1 MNSARAVLLAAIAIC
16 GAFVAAVPTAAGP
29 TPSTSSDDLRSFETN
44 DQSLQSDDRS
54 LQKNATNDSLGTEI
68 SSFMQASSTETQ
80 GAVETGMWVAR
91 FNATDNRSARQKLVR
106 SQVDDLGRKL
116 DTLQEEKQAI
126 IDAYQNGKIDELQYR
141 AQMSGVVSRIQAIQ
155 QAVNETEP
163 RARAVGAE
171 VQTVGRLEKR
181 ASSAIGPKAAA
192 VAGSVGSVDVPAG
205 NNSTGN
211 GTGVGQGNGNG
222 NGNGVVSGNETDVGP
237 GNGTDVGPGN
247 GTDVGPGNDA
257 NGSGNDSEPGNG
269 VGTGDGQGNG
279 GVTLLS
285 TGEEVTVTAVAARP
299 VV

>member
-29 TPSTSSDDLRSFETN
+29 TPSTPSEDLRSFETN
-44 DQSLQSDDRS
+44 DQSLQTDDRS
-54 LQKNATNDSLGTEI
+54 LQKNGTNDSLGTEI

-91 FNATDNRSARQKLVR
+91 FNATDNRSARRKLVR

-126 IDAYQNGKIDELQYR
+126 IDAYQNGKIDEVQYR

-155 QAVNETEP
+155 QAINETEP

-171 VQTVGRLEKR
+171 VQAVGRLEKR

-211 GTGVGQGNGNG
+211 GNGVGQGNETDVGPGNG
-222 NGNGVVSGNETDVGP
+222 TDVGP

-257 NGSGNDSEPGNG
+257 NGSDDDSEPGTG

-285 TGEEVTVTAVAARP
+285 TGEEVAVTAVAARP

>member
-29 TPSTSSDDLRSFETN
+29 TPSTPSEDPRSFETN
-44 DQSLQSDDRS
+44 DQSLQTNDRS
-54 LQKNATNDSLGTEI
+54 LQENGTNESLGTEI

-80 GAVETGMWVAR
+80 GAVETGMWVAQ
-91 FNATDNRSARQKLVR
+91 FNATDNRSARRKLVR
-106 SQVDDLGRKL
+106 SQVTDLGQKL

-155 QAVNETEP
+155 QAINETEP

-171 VQTVGRLEKR
+171 VKAVGRLEKR

-211 GTGVGQGNGNG
+211 G
-222 NGNGVVSGNETDVGP
+222 NGVVGNETDVGT

-257 NGSGNDSEPGNG
+257 NGSDDDGEPGTG

-285 TGEEVTVTAVAARP
+285 TGEEVAVTAVAARP

>member
-29 TPSTSSDDLRSFETN
+29 TPSTPSDDLRSFETN
-44 DQSLQSDDRS
+44 DQSLQTDDRS

-155 QAVNETEP
+155 QAINETEP
-163 RARAVGAE
+163 RARTVGAE
-171 VQTVGRLEKR
+171 VQAVSRLENR
-181 ASSAIGPKAAA
+181 ASSVIGPKAAA
-192 VAGSVGSVDVPAG
+192 VAGSVGSVDVPAD

-211 GTGVGQGNGNG
+211 GTGVGQGNG

-237 GNGTDVGPGN
+237 GNDTDVGPGN
-247 GTDVGPGNDA
+247 GA
-257 NGSGNDSEPGNG
+257 NGSGNDSEPGTG

-285 TGEEVTVTAVAARP
+285 TGEEVIVTAVAARP